1 MIDRFLVVRKGC
13 PFCRQ
18 MLKVISK
25 INLKLPLDKRI
36 QIIDAWEWEQFGL
49 DNQMILKKMNKI
61 GLDDGFPFLYMEGV
75 IIEPSPTTEQL
86 RILLE
91 TYLNDEIII

>member
-1 MIDRFLVVRKGC
+1 MKTRLLIVRKHC
-13 PFCRQ
+13 PYCRA
-18 MLKVISK
+18 MKKVISH
-25 INLKLPLDKRI
+25 INLRLPIENRI

-61 GLDDGFPFLYMEGV
+61 GLADGFPFLYMQGV

-86 RILLE
+86 KILLE